1 VGIQRST
8 REGAGLSTGALI
20 FPGRLVTFPGCVV
33 AACSL
38 RASSSWPVRVVAWEV
53 STWSARS
60 RVSDVIVTETNVDT
74 PVTLHTAPVGTPLPT
89 DLTDLDPQQW
99 STVPRFL
106 ADNFGT
112 DDQ

>member
-1 VGIQRST
+1 LFV
-8 REGAGLSTGALI
+8 EGFL
-20 FPGRLVTFPGCVV
+20 VV
-33 AACSL
+33 ADKGC
-38 RASSSWPVRVVAWEV
+38 RGGGINVERPQPR
-53 STWSARS
+53 
-60 RVSDVIVTETNVDT
+60 SDVIVTETNVDT

-89 DLTDLDPQQW
+89 DLADLDPQQW

>member
-1 VGIQRST
+1 MRAGPVN
-8 REGAGLSTGALI
+8 GAFI

-74 PVTLHTAPVGTPLPT
+74 PAAAVGTPLPT
-89 DLTDLDPQQW
+89 DLADLDPQQW

>member
-1 VGIQRST
+1 
-8 REGAGLSTGALI
+8 
-20 FPGRLVTFPGCVV
+20 LVTFPGCVV

-74 PVTLHTAPVGTPLPT
+74 PVTLHTAPVGTHLPT
-89 DLTDLDPQQW
+89 DLADLDPQQW

>member
-1 VGIQRST
+1 MRAGPVNGRVDLPGSVGD
-8 REGAGLSTGALI
+8 
-20 FPGRLVTFPGCVV
+20 VPGCVV

-38 RASSSWPVRVVAWEV
+38 RASSSWPVRVVAGEV

-89 DLTDLDPQQW
+89 DLADLDPQQW

>member
-1 VGIQRST
+1 MRAGPVNGRVDLPGSVGDVPRL
-8 REGAGLSTGALI
+8 RGCGLFVEG
-20 FPGRLVTFPGCVV
+20 FP
-33 AACSL
+33 
-38 RASSSWPVRVVAWEV
+38 SWPVRVVAWEV

-89 DLTDLDPQQW
+89 DLADLDPQQW